1 MFESFCP
8 HAQIDTQHAG
18 PLLAVTKSRKRKTG
32 FLFCFCL
39 VISVLLRT
47 PAHTRHTHAAHLRGT
62 PTDGRQH
69 TRDAL
74 GTESTLSHCTAHPLH
89 LHTRAPVRDVTV
101 TWSTYESRRVVIT
114 DRLSV
119 TVRLQY
125 GVGLYDLVLQSAA
138 LFLSL

>member
-1 MFESFCP
+1 MR
-8 HAQIDTQHAG
+8 G
-18 PLLAVTKSRKRKTG
+18 PLLAVTKSRKRKTV

-47 PAHTRHTHAAHLRGT
+47 PAHTRHTHAAHLRGTPTRHTYAAHPRGT